1 MQNLSERYCRF
12 AGKRKYVCPYEPEE
26 RKSDFCLVCRV
37 TKLVNQQDL
46 IIKQNKAVVTILNQA
61 RDLLGEIRDIL
72 SKEKER
78 PT

>member
-1 MQNLSERYCRF
+1 LNERYCRF

-26 RKSDFCLVCRV
+26 RKSDFCLICRV

-46 IIKQNKAVVTILNQA
+46 IIRQNKAIILVLNQA
-61 RDLLGEIRDIL
+61 RDLLVELRDSVKGEG
-72 SKEKER
+72 R